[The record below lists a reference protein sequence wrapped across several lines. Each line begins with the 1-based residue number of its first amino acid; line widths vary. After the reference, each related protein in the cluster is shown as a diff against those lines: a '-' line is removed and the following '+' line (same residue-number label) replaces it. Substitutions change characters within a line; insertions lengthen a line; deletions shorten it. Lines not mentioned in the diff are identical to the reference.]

1 MINIII
7 KGGKV
12 MAYKAVKINRSSS
25 GWGGPLVL
33 KPTDKKNVVAS
44 ITGGG
49 IDPIAKKIAEMSGAE
64 AIDAFTNS
72 VPEEK
77 IMCVVIDCGGTA
89 RAGVYP
95 KKRIPTVNLTP
106 AGQVGPLAKFIKEDI
121 YVSGVKES
129 TIEYAEDES
138 EVVESEV
145 EAAGASEA
153 GEEKEDIN
161 AKKAA
166 AEEEK
171 GGITGFIANIGRAM
185 GGVVGIFYQ
194 AGRETIDQLIKNII
208 PFMAFIATIIGII
221 NATGLGEFIA
231 NTLSPLASTLPGL
244 LLLTIIASLPFL
256 SPILGPGA
264 VIAQIIGV
272 MIGVEIGKGNIPP
285 QFALP
290 ALFAINPQVGCDF
303 VPVGL
308 SLGEAE
314 PETQEIGVPA
324 VLISRV
330 ITGPA
335 ATIIAYF
342 ASFGLYS

>member
-1 MINIII
+1 MS
-7 KGGKV
+7 
-12 MAYKAVKINRSSS
+12 YKAVKITRSSN

-33 KPTDKKNVVAS
+33 KPNDKKNKVAS

-49 IDPIAKKIAEMSGAE
+49 IDPVAQKIADMTGAE
-64 AIDAFTNS
+64 AIDGFTKS
-72 VPEEK
+72 VPEEE
-77 IMCVVIDCGGTA
+77 MLCVVIDCGGTA

-106 AGQVGPLAKFIKEDI
+106 AGQVGPLAKHIKEDI
-121 YVSGVKES
+121 YVSGVKENN
-129 TIEYAEDES
+129 IQYAEDES
-138 EVVESEV
+138 EVIKSEV
-145 EAAGASEA
+145 DK
-153 GEEKEDIN
+153 EKAETP
-161 AKKAA
+161 AA
-166 AEEEK
+166 AAK
-171 GGITGFIANIGRAM
+171 VTKSAKRKGNGGITGFISNIGRGM
-185 GGVVGIFYQ
+185 GGVVGVFYQ

-221 NATGLGEFIA
+221 NATGLGKFIA
-231 NTLSPLASTLPGL
+231 NTLSPLAGTLPGL
-244 LLLTIIASLPFL
+244 LVLTVIASLPFL

-272 MIGVEIGKGNIPP
+272 IIGVEIGKGNIPP
-285 QFALP
+285 HFALP

-308 SLGEAE
+308 SLGEAD

-342 ASFGLYS
+342 ASFGLY

>member
-1 MINIII
+1 MS
-7 KGGKV
+7 
-12 MAYKAVKINRSSS
+12 YKAVKITRSSN

-33 KPTDKKNVVAS
+33 KPTDKKNKVAS
-44 ITGGG
+44 VTGGG
-49 IDPIAKKIAEMSGAE
+49 IDPVAQKIADMTGAE
-64 AIDAFTNS
+64 AIDGFTKS
-72 VPEEK
+72 VPEEE
-77 IMCVVIDCGGTA
+77 MLCVVIDCGGTA

-106 AGQVGPLAKFIKEDI
+106 AGQVGPLAKHIKEDI
-121 YVSGVKES
+121 YVSGVKEKN
-129 TIEYAEDES
+129 IQYAEDES
-138 EVVESEV
+138 EVIESEV
-145 EAAGASEA
+145 GK
-153 GEEKEDIN
+153 EKTE
-161 AKKAA
+161 KPAA
-166 AEEEK
+166 AAK
-171 GGITGFIANIGRAM
+171 AKRTGNGNGGITGFIANIGRAM
-185 GGVVGIFYQ
+185 GGIVGVFYQ

-221 NATGLGEFIA
+221 NATGLGELIA

-244 LLLTIIASLPFL
+244 LTLTVIASLPFL

-272 MIGVEIGKGNIPP
+272 IIGVEIGKGNIPP
-285 QFALP
+285 HFALP

-308 SLGEAE
+308 SLGEAD
-314 PETQEIGVPA
+314 PETQEVGVPA

-342 ASFGLYS
+342 ASFGLY